1 MSGRRPTGEVV
12 HLVEMLAA
20 RQQELKQPDGAFSRK
35 LGICRTMWVATRSG
49 KRQVGLALLRG
60 VGVPGPGRRGAGFP
74 ERRRGIGS
82 VVVPPGYWRLGR

>member
-1 MSGRRPTGEVV
+1 MSGRRPAGEVV

-60 VGVPGPGRRGAGFP
+60 VARAFPDLDGEVLAFLRGDEA
-74 ERRRGIGS
+74 
-82 VVVPPGYWRLGR
+82 